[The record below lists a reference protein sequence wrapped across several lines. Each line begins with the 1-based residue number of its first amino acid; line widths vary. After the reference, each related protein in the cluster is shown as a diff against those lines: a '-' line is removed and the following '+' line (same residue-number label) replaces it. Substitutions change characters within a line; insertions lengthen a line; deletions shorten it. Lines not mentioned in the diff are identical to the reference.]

1 LAQISVFPFAIPS
14 NLLYSPPADRVET
27 RVHISLG
34 CAMDSDNIVKRATRR
49 EILQGARALAA
60 GWAIFHIFPHV
71 LAGATPQFAP
81 QGGAAPGDALAAARA
96 RFGKVPIEST
106 KLSENLTLLRGPGG
120 NVVVLN
126 GKDGKLLVDTFTQL
140 AWDRFKKALNEI
152 SKAPVKLAI
161 DSHWHWDHTD
171 NNANVRGAG
180 ATLIAHENTLKR
192 LKETHDL
199 DVIGLHFDPSPENA
213 LPQKTFKESYQMNFS
228 GEHVALGHIAPAHT
242 DSDIYIH
249 FQKAN
254 VLHMGDVFFN
264 GIYCY
269 IDRETKGSIGGM
281 IAGATKMLAM
291 VDNDTKIVPGHGP
304 LGNKT
309 DLRKFRD
316 MLVNARARVQK
327 LKSSGKSLEE
337 AIAAKPLTDLDPVWG
352 KGVLSSDAFVH
363 VVYTTL

>member
-1 LAQISVFPFAIPS
+1 
-14 NLLYSPPADRVET
+14 
-27 RVHISLG
+27 
-34 CAMDSDNIVKRATRR
+34 MDSGNTVKLATRR
-49 EILQGARALAA
+49 EMLQAAGALAG
-60 GWAIFHIFPHV
+60 GWALSQIFPGS
-71 LAGATPQFAP
+71 LAGATPRVAP
-81 QGGAAPGDALAAARA
+81 QGGTAAADALAAARA
-96 RFGKVPIEST
+96 RFGKAPIQST
-106 KLSENLTLLRGPGG
+106 RLSDNLTMLSGPGG

-126 GKDGKLLVDTFTQL
+126 GKDGKLIVDTFTQL
-140 AWDRFKKALNEI
+140 AWDRFKSALEEI
-152 SKAPVKLAI
+152 SNAPLKLAI

-171 NNANVRGAG
+171 NNANVRGTG
-180 ATLIAHENTLKR
+180 AALIAHENTLKR
-192 LKETHDL
+192 LQETHDL

-228 GEHVALGHIAPAHT
+228 GEHVMLGHFAPAHT

-269 IDRETKGSIGGM
+269 IDKGTNGSIGGM
-281 IAGATKMLAM
+281 IAGASKMLAM

-304 LGNKT
+304 LGSKE

-316 MLVNARARVQK
+316 MMVTVRARVQK
-327 LKSSGKSLEE
+327 LKASGKSLEQ
-337 AIAAKPLTDLDPVWG
+337 AVAAKPLNDLDPLWG
-352 KGVLSSDAFVH
+352 KGALNGDAFVH

>member
-1 LAQISVFPFAIPS
+1 
-14 NLLYSPPADRVET
+14 
-27 RVHISLG
+27 
-34 CAMDSDNIVKRATRR
+34 MDSHNIVNRTTRR
-49 EILQGARALAA
+49 QILQGAGALVG
-60 GWAIFHIFPHV
+60 GWALSDIFPKA
-71 LAGATPQFAP
+71 LAGAIPRAAQ
-81 QGGAAPGDALAAARA
+81 QSGATAADALAAARA

-120 NVVVLN
+120 NVVVLT
-126 GKDGKLLVDTFTQL
+126 GKDGKLLVDTFTQM
-140 AWDRFKKALNEI
+140 AWDRFKNALDEI

-171 NNANVRGAG
+171 NNANVRAAG
-180 ATLIAHENTLKR
+180 ATLIAHENTLNR

-213 LPQKTFKESYQMNFS
+213 LPQRTFKESYQLNFS
-228 GEHVALGHIAPAHT
+228 GEHVALGHLAPAHT

-269 IDRETKGSIGGM
+269 IDKETKGSIAGM
-281 IAGATKMLAM
+281 IAGTTKMLAM
-291 VDNDTKIVPGHGP
+291 VDNETKIVPGHGP
-304 LGNKT
+304 LGNKE

-316 MLVNARARVQK
+316 MMITARARVQK

-337 AIAAKPLTDLDPVWG
+337 TVAAKPLADLDPVWG
-352 KGVLSSDAFVH
+352 KGVLSSDSFVH
-363 VVYTTL
+363 VIYTTL

>member
-1 LAQISVFPFAIPS
+1 MDSRDIFSNGPTRRQILQAAGTLAGGLALSQVFP
-14 NLLYSPPADRVET
+14 
-27 RVHISLG
+27 
-34 CAMDSDNIVKRATRR
+34 
-49 EILQGARALAA
+49 AA
-60 GWAIFHIFPHV
+60 V
-71 LAGATPQFAP
+71 AGATPGFA
-81 QGGAAPGDALAAARA
+81 QQASAPAGDALAAARA

-106 KLSENLTLLRGPGG
+106 KLSENLMLLRGPGG

-140 AWDRFKKALNEI
+140 AWDRFKKTLDDL
-152 SKAPVKLAI
+152 SSAPLKLVVN
-161 DSHWHWDHTD
+161 SHWHWDHTD
-171 NNANVRGAG
+171 NNANVYGAG

-192 LKETHDL
+192 LSETHDL
-199 DVIGLHFDPSPENA
+199 DVIGLHFDPSPANA

-228 GEHVALGHIAPAHT
+228 GEHIALGHIAPAHT

-249 FQKAN
+249 FQKSN

-269 IDRETKGSIGGM
+269 IDRGTGGSISGM

-304 LGNKT
+304 LGNKA
-309 DLRKFRD
+309 DLKRFRD
-316 MLVNARARVQK
+316 MMVTARARVQK
-327 LKSSGKSLEE
+327 LKVSGKSLEQ
-337 AIAAKPLTDLDPVWG
+337 AVAAKPLSDLDPIWG
-352 KGVLSSDAFVH
+352 GGVLSGDAFVH

>member
-1 LAQISVFPFAIPS
+1 
-14 NLLYSPPADRVET
+14 
-27 RVHISLG
+27 
-34 CAMDSDNIVKRATRR
+34 MDSDDMSKRATRR
-49 EILQGARALAA
+49 EILQATRALAG
-60 GWAIFHIFPHV
+60 GWALSHVFPKA
-71 LAGATPQFAP
+71 LAGATPRFA
-81 QGGAAPGDALAAARA
+81 QKAVAAGADALAAARA
-96 RFGKVPIEST
+96 RFGKVPIESV

-140 AWDRFKKALNEI
+140 AWDRFNKALDEI
-152 SKAPVKLAI
+152 GKAPVKIAI

-192 LKETHDL
+192 LSETHDL

-269 IDRETKGSIGGM
+269 IDRETKGSIAGM

-291 VDNDTKIVPGHGP
+291 VDNETKIVPGHGP
-304 LGNKT
+304 LGNKA
-309 DLRKFRD
+309 DLRAFRD
-316 MLVNARARVQK
+316 MLVTARARVQK
-327 LKSSGKSLEE
+327 LKFSGKTLEQ
-337 AIAAKPLTDLDPVWG
+337 AVAAKPLNDLDPVWG
-352 KGVLSSDAFVH
+352 KGVLTSDAFVH

>member
-1 LAQISVFPFAIPS
+1 M
-14 NLLYSPPADRVET
+14 N
-27 RVHISLG
+27 
-34 CAMDSDNIVKRATRR
+34 SDNVVKQTTRR
-49 EILQGARALAA
+49 EILRGAGAVAGGLALS
-60 GWAIFHIFPHV
+60 HIFPNV
-71 LAGATPQFAP
+71 LSGVAPRFAQ
-81 QGGAAPGDALAAARA
+81 QGGAPNGGALTAARA

-106 KLSENLTLLRGPGG
+106 KLSETLTLLRGPGG
-120 NVVVLN
+120 NVVVLS

-140 AWDRFKKALNEI
+140 AWDRFKDTLAEI

-171 NNANVRGAG
+171 NNANVRAAG

-213 LPQKTFKESYQMNFS
+213 LPQRTFKESYQLNFS
-228 GEHVALGHIAPAHT
+228 GEHIALGHIAPAHT

-264 GIYCY
+264 GIYGY
-269 IDRETKGSIGGM
+269 IDKETKGSIGGM

-291 VDNDTKIVPGHGP
+291 VDNRTKIVPGHGP
-304 LGNKT
+304 LGNKA

-316 MLVNARARVQK
+316 MLVTARVRVQK
-327 LKSSGKSLEE
+327 LKASGKSLEQ
-337 AIAAKPLTDLDPVWG
+337 AIAAKPLADLDPVWG
-352 KGVLSSDAFVH
+352 KGVLTSDAFVH

>member
-1 LAQISVFPFAIPS
+1 
-14 NLLYSPPADRVET
+14 
-27 RVHISLG
+27 
-34 CAMDSDNIVKRATRR
+34 MDSGNILKRSTRR
-49 EILQGARALAA
+49 EILRGAGALAG
-60 GWAIFHIFPHV
+60 GWALSHIFSEAI
-71 LAGATPQFAP
+71 AGATPGFTQ
-81 QGGAAPGDALAAARA
+81 QGGPASNDALAAARA

-106 KLSENLTLLRGPGG
+106 KLSGNLTLLRGPGG
-120 NVVVLN
+120 NVVVLS

-140 AWDRFKKALNEI
+140 AWDRFKKALDEI

-171 NNANVRGAG
+171 NNANVRAAG

-213 LPQKTFKESYQMNFS
+213 LPQRTFKESYQLNFS
-228 GEHVALGHIAPAHT
+228 GEHIALGHLAPAHT

-269 IDRETKGSIGGM
+269 IDKGTNGSIGGM
-281 IAGATKMLAM
+281 IAGTTKMLAM
-291 VDNDTKIVPGHGP
+291 VDNETKIVPGHGP
-304 LGNKT
+304 LGNKA

-316 MLVNARARVQK
+316 MMVTARARVQK
-327 LKSSGKSLEE
+327 LKSSGKSLEQ
-337 AIAAKPLTDLDPVWG
+337 AVAAKPLTDLDPVWG
-352 KGVLSSDAFVH
+352 QGALSGDAFVH
-363 VVYTTL
+363 VIYTTL

>member
-1 LAQISVFPFAIPS
+1 M
-14 NLLYSPPADRVET
+14 
-27 RVHISLG
+27 
-34 CAMDSDNIVKRATRR
+34 MDSDNVLQRATRR
-49 EILQGARALAA
+49 DILREAGALAA
-60 GWAIFHIFPHV
+60 GWALSHVFPKA
-71 LAGATPQFAP
+71 LAGATPRFAQ
-81 QGGAAPGDALAAARA
+81 QGGAAAAVALAAARA
-96 RFGKVPIEST
+96 RFGKVPIESA

-120 NVVVLN
+120 NVVVLS
-126 GKDGKLLVDTFTQL
+126 GADGKLLVDTFTQL

-152 SKAPVKLAI
+152 SNAPLKLAI

-171 NNANVRGAG
+171 NNANVRAAG

-213 LPQKTFKESYQMNFS
+213 LPQRTFKESYQMNFS

-309 DLRKFRD
+309 DLRKFRE
-316 MLVNARARVQK
+316 MLVTARARVQK
-327 LKSSGKSLEE
+327 LKSSGKSLDE
-337 AIAAKPLTDLDPVWG
+337 AVAAKPLTDLDPIWG
-352 KGVLSSDAFVH
+352 KGLLSSDAFVH

>member
-1 LAQISVFPFAIPS
+1 
-14 NLLYSPPADRVET
+14 
-27 RVHISLG
+27 
-34 CAMDSDNIVKRATRR
+34 MDSGNTIKRATRR
-49 EILQGARALAA
+49 EILHLTGGLAG
-60 GWAIFHIFPHV
+60 GWALSNIFPNA
-71 LAGATPQFAP
+71 LTGATPWFAR
-81 QGGAAPGDALAAARA
+81 QSGAAGGDALAAARA
-96 RFGKVPIEST
+96 RFGKVPIESA

-120 NVVVLN
+120 NVVVLS
-126 GKDGKLLVDTFTQL
+126 GKDGKLLVDTFTQF
-140 AWDRFKKALNEI
+140 AWDRFKKTLNEI
-152 SKAPVKLAI
+152 SNAPVKLAI

-213 LPQKTFKESYQMNFS
+213 LPQKTFKESYQMDFS
-228 GEHVALGHIAPAHT
+228 GEHVALGHLAPAHT

-264 GIYCY
+264 GFYCY
-269 IDRETKGSIGGM
+269 IDKETNGSIGGM

-291 VDNDTKIVPGHGP
+291 IDNETKVVPGHGP
-304 LGNKT
+304 LGNKA
-309 DLRKFRD
+309 DLRIFRD
-316 MLVNARARVQK
+316 MLVTVRGRVRK
-327 LKSSGKSLEE
+327 LKSSGKSLQE
-337 AIAAKPLTDLDPVWG
+337 AVAAKPLSDLDPVWG
-352 KGVLSSDAFVH
+352 KGVLNSDDFVH

>member
-1 LAQISVFPFAIPS
+1 MNSGNVVQ
-14 NLLYSPPADRVET
+14 
-27 RVHISLG
+27 
-34 CAMDSDNIVKRATRR
+34 RATRR
-49 EILQGARALAA
+49 EILRGVGALAG
-60 GWAIFHIFPHV
+60 GWALSHIFPK
-71 LAGATPQFAP
+71 AIASATPMFA
-81 QGGAAPGDALAAARA
+81 QQSGSESSDALAAARA

-120 NVVVLN
+120 NVVVLS

-140 AWDRFKKALNEI
+140 AWDRFKKTLDEI
-152 SKAPVKLAI
+152 SKAPIKLAI

-171 NNANVRGAG
+171 NNANVRAAG

-213 LPQKTFKESYQMNFS
+213 LPQRTFKESYQLNFS
-228 GEHVALGHIAPAHT
+228 GEHVALGHLAPAHT

-269 IDRETKGSIGGM
+269 IDKGTKGSIGGM
-281 IAGATKMLAM
+281 IAGTTKMLAM
-291 VDNDTKIVPGHGP
+291 VDNETKIVPGHGP
-304 LGNKT
+304 LGNKA

-316 MLVNARARVQK
+316 MMVTARTRVQK
-327 LKSSGKSLEE
+327 LKSSGKTLEQ
-337 AIAAKPLTDLDPVWG
+337 AVAAKPLTDLDPVWG
-352 KGVLSSDAFVH
+352 KGVLSGDAFVH
-363 VVYTTL
+363 VIYTTL

>member
-1 LAQISVFPFAIPS
+1 V
-14 NLLYSPPADRVET
+14 
-27 RVHISLG
+27 
-34 CAMDSDNIVKRATRR
+34 DSDNIVKRSTRR
-49 EILQGARALAA
+49 DILRGARALA
-60 GWAIFHIFPHV
+60 GSWALSHFFPAT
-71 LAGATPQFAP
+71 LAGATPKFAQ
-81 QGGAAPGDALAAARA
+81 QGGAAAADALAAARA
-96 RFGKVPIEST
+96 RFGKVPIESV
-106 KLSENLTLLRGPGG
+106 KLSENLSLLRGPGG

-126 GKDGKLLVDTFTQL
+126 GKDGKLLVDTFTQF
-140 AWDRFKKALNEI
+140 AWDRFKKTLDEI
-152 SKAPVKLAI
+152 SNAPVKLAI

-171 NNANVRGAG
+171 NNVNVRAAG

-213 LPQKTFKESYQMNFS
+213 LPQRTFKESYQLNFS

-269 IDRETKGSIGGM
+269 IDRETNGSIGGM

-291 VDNDTKIVPGHGP
+291 VDGETKIVPGHGP
-304 LGNKT
+304 LGNKA

-316 MLVNARARVQK
+316 MLITARARVQK

-337 AIAAKPLTDLDPVWG
+337 AVAAKPLTDLDPVWG

>member
-1 LAQISVFPFAIPS
+1 M
-14 NLLYSPPADRVET
+14 N
-27 RVHISLG
+27 
-34 CAMDSDNIVKRATRR
+34 SDNIVKRATRR
-49 EILQGARALAA
+49 EMLQAGGALAG
-60 GWAIFHIFPHV
+60 GWALSQLFPKA
-71 LAGATPQFAP
+71 LAGATPRFTQ
-81 QGGAAPGDALAAARA
+81 QGSAAPADALAAARA
-96 RFGKVPIEST
+96 RFGKVPIESA

-126 GKDGKLLVDTFTQL
+126 GADGKLLVDTFTQF
-140 AWDRFKKALNEI
+140 AWDSFKKTLDGLGN
-152 SKAPVKLAI
+152 APVKLAI

-180 ATLIAHENTLKR
+180 ATLIAHVNTLKR

-213 LPQKTFKESYQMNFS
+213 LPQRTFKESYQMNFS

-242 DSDIYIH
+242 DSDIFIH

-254 VLHMGDVFFN
+254 VLHLGDVFFN
-264 GIYCY
+264 GTYSY
-269 IDRETKGSIGGM
+269 IDRETGGSIGGM

-304 LGNKT
+304 LGNKSE
-309 DLRKFRD
+309 LKMFRD
-316 MLVNARARVQK
+316 MLVTARDRVQK

-337 AIAAKPLTDLDPVWG
+337 AVAAKPLSDLDPVWG
-352 KGVLSSDAFVH
+352 KGVLNGDAFVH
-363 VVYTTL
+363 VVYTTI

>member
-1 LAQISVFPFAIPS
+1 
-14 NLLYSPPADRVET
+14 
-27 RVHISLG
+27 
-34 CAMDSDNIVKRATRR
+34 MDSGNTAKGTTRR
-49 EILQGARALAA
+49 ELLKWTGGLAG
-60 GWAIFHIFPHV
+60 GWALSHVFPES
-71 LAGATPQFAP
+71 LAGATPRFAP
-81 QGGAAPGDALAAARA
+81 QGGTAAADALAAARA
-96 RFGKVPIEST
+96 RFGKVPIQST
-106 KLSENLTLLRGPGG
+106 KLSDNLTLLSGPGG

-126 GKDGKLLVDTFTQL
+126 GKDGKLIVDTFTQL
-140 AWDRFKKALNEI
+140 AWDRFQNALAEI
-152 SKAPVKLAI
+152 SNAPIKLAV

-171 NNANVRGAG
+171 NNANVRGTG

-192 LKETHDL
+192 LQETHDL
-199 DVIGLHFDPSPENA
+199 DVIGLHFDPAPENA

-269 IDRETKGSIGGM
+269 IDKGTNGSIGGM

-304 LGNKT
+304 LGNKE

-316 MLVNARARVQK
+316 MMVTARARVQK
-327 LKSSGKSLEE
+327 LKASGKSLEQ
-337 AIAAKPLTDLDPVWG
+337 AVAAKPLNDLDPVWG
-352 KGVLSSDAFVH
+352 KGVLNSDAFVH

>member
-1 LAQISVFPFAIPS
+1 
-14 NLLYSPPADRVET
+14 
-27 RVHISLG
+27 
-34 CAMDSDNIVKRATRR
+34 MDSDNIVSRATRR
-49 EILQGARALAA
+49 ELLRGAGALAG
-60 GWAIFHIFPHV
+60 GWALTHILPQS
-71 LAGATPQFAP
+71 LIGATPRLAQE
-81 QGGAAPGDALAAARA
+81 GGSSGADALAAARA
-96 RFGKVPIEST
+96 RFGKVPIESA

-120 NVVVLN
+120 NVVVLS

-140 AWDRFKKALNEI
+140 AWDRFKKALDDI
-152 SKAPVKLAI
+152 SNAPLKLAI

-213 LPQKTFKESYQMNFS
+213 LPQKTFKESYQLDFS

-269 IDRETKGSIGGM
+269 IDKETNGSIGGM

-304 LGNKT
+304 LGNKA
-309 DLRKFRD
+309 DLKSFRE
-316 MLVNARARVQK
+316 MLVTARVRVQK
-327 LKSSGKSLEE
+327 LKTTGKSLEE
-337 AIAAKPLTDLDPVWG
+337 AVAAKPLADLDPVWG